1 VLFLRTIKGRPN
13 GLPNEETHRMN
24 EAIFIARETVI
35 NAFGQ
40 SHEVSLLD
48 MNANPLILQITNIKV
63 SRSSDNV
70 TNFFGIVNVLLKESF
85 NFLRK

>member
-48 MNANPLILQITNIKV
+48 MNANPLVLQIANIKV